1 MVQAEIDVLREMGV
15 QFRCGVEVGKDVTIA
30 QLRQEGFRGFYVA
43 VGLQSGGKLDI
54 PGGDAQGVMA
64 GIDFMR
70 QVNGGQCS
78 KLAGPVVVIGGGNI
92 AADVARTA
100 VRCGRSPWTCTA
112 WRAMMKCPWA
122 RRTGAS
128 ASATA

>member
-1 MVQAEIDVLREMGV
+1 MPSCARRASGASMWPWACSPAASWISPA
-15 QFRCGVEVGKDVTIA
+15 VT
-30 QLRQEGFRGFYVA
+30 L
-43 VGLQSGGKLDI
+43 S
-54 PGGDAQGVMA
+54 GVMA

-100 VRCGRSPWTCTA
+100 VRCGAESVDLYCLEGYDDMPMGRGGPG
-112 WRAMMKCPWA
+112 RV
-122 RRTGAS
+122 
-128 ASATA
+128 